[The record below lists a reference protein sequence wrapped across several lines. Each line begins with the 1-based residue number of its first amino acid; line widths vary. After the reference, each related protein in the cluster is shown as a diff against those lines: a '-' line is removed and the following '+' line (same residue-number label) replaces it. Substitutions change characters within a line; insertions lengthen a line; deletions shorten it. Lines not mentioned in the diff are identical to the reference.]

1 MDTMFGSKKRYTAP
15 RPRVPEHLEF
25 FSSSSLR
32 VARAS
37 TQRRAMSHND
47 HSLLTTGC
55 ASASC
60 FFFLLL
66 LLLAHYSWINRTLSN
81 ENQLITTFAALLT
94 LAGGRGQAIHLARIL
109 PSARMTMRN
118 LSVLLRYPSN
128 ATLYLSHCGR

>member
-1 MDTMFGSKKRYTAP
+1 MDTVFGSKKRYTAP

-66 LLLAHYSWINRTLSN
+66 LLLLAHYSRINRTLSN

-94 LAGGRGQAIHLARIL
+94 LAGGARAGDPPGTDFAEREDDDAQLVCPALI
-109 PSARMTMRN
+109 P
-118 LSVLLRYPSN
+118 V
-128 ATLYLSHCGR
+128 